1 MLLLFLY
8 VRIVAIFM
16 ITLYLNIVE
25 HKVMQDTVI

>member
-16 ITLYLNIVE
+16 IKLYLNIVE
-25 HKVMQDTVI
+25 HKVMHDTVI